1 MSKYAPLENHL
12 SGLEEN
18 SLTLSYEQLE
28 QMLGFKL
35 PNSAY
40 KHRAWWSN
48 GKKGGS
54 KFWLRVGWMVESVR
68 LGDSVTFSRM
78 DPTAESR
85 HRDAHDHEEEFLD
98 VMVSLDLRTSSSI
111 MTCRPHGRGIAEP
124 RNSRKEGQPARH
136 APSRHGPAA
145 RGLVP
150 AQHVLILSPW
160 CLTGHSRGEGT
171 VCVRVGFQAVRPPPS

>member
-18 SLTLSYEQLE
+18 SITLSYEKLE

-68 LGDSVTFSRM
+68 LGESVTFSRM
-78 DPTAESR
+78 DQAAESR
-85 HRDAHDHEEEFLD
+85 HRDAHAHEEEFLD
-98 VMVSLDLRTSSSI
+98 VMVSLDLADIPSLI
-111 MTCRPHGRGIAEP
+111 KDLQALMVEGLL
-124 RNSRKEGQPARH
+124 SREEFEEKKSNLLGM
-136 APSRHGPAA
+136 
-145 RGLVP
+145 L
-150 AQHVLILSPW
+150 
-160 CLTGHSRGEGT
+160 
-171 VCVRVGFQAVRPPPS
+171 

>member
-18 SLTLSYEQLE
+18 SITLSYEQLE

-68 LGDSVTFSRM
+68 LGDSVSFARM
-78 DPTAESR
+78 DQAAESR
-85 HRDAHDHEEEFLD
+85 HRDAHDHEEEFLE
-98 VMVSLDLRTSSSI
+98 VMVSLDLADIPSLI
-111 MTCRPHGRGIAEP
+111 KDLQALMVDGLL
-124 RNSRKEGQPARH
+124 SREEFEEKKSNLLGM
-136 APSRHGPAA
+136 
-145 RGLVP
+145 L
-150 AQHVLILSPW
+150 
-160 CLTGHSRGEGT
+160 
-171 VCVRVGFQAVRPPPS
+171 